1 MTGDLAPAPAPAART
16 AWTTLPYGTH
26 PDQVTEVTVPDGTS
40 GPVPLVVLLHGGVW
54 REPHDRVHIRPLA
67 AALTA
72 SGLLVASTEYRR
84 VGGAG
89 GWPQTF
95 EDVALATDTVPDLIE
110 SAGLAQVDRGAVV
123 LVGHSAGGHLALWA
137 AVRHLTAPHAPGHRS
152 TPLPVAGVVPLAG
165 VVALSSLQR
174 TGPDA
179 DSVERLMGGDPLTV
193 PDRYAAGDPTLLG
206 APRAGR
212 CSCTARWT
220 RRSPSARRAT
230 TRRPTPASSW
240 WSCRAPGTS
249 RSSTPPPPR
258 GPRCSMP
265 CGPPCTGPGPASP
278 AQCPGRAG
286 HDTRRYRRRTEAGAH
301 GTRRR

>member
-1 MTGDLAPAPAPAART
+1 MTIDPPRSTP
-16 AWTTLPYGTH
+16 WTTVSYGSH
-26 PDQVTEVTVPDGTS
+26 PDQVAEVTVPDGAS
-40 GPVPLVVLLHGGVW
+40 GPLPLVVLLHGGVW

-67 AALTA
+67 AALATT
-72 SGLLVASTEYRR
+72 GLLVANTEYRR

-110 SAGLAQVDRGAVV
+110 SAGLAQVDRGAIA

-137 AVRHLTAPHAPGHRS
+137 TVRHLTAPHAPGHRS

-165 VVALSSLQR
+165 VVALGSLQR

-206 APRAGR
+206 APPCRTVLVHGTQDEAVPVE
-212 CSCTARWT
+212 TARHYAAT
-220 RRSPSARRAT
+220 HARVELVELASTGHFEVIDPTSAAWPAVLGAVRAALGAT
-230 TRRPTPASSW
+230 TP
-240 WSCRAPGTS
+240 
-249 RSSTPPPPR
+249 
-258 GPRCSMP
+258 
-265 CGPPCTGPGPASP
+265 
-278 AQCPGRAG
+278 Q
-286 HDTRRYRRRTEAGAH
+286 
-301 GTRRR
+301 

>member
-137 AVRHLTAPHAPGHRS
+137 SVRHLTSADAPGHRS

-206 APRAGR
+206 APPCRTVLVHGTLDEAVPVG
-212 CSCTARWT
+212 TARDYAAAH
-220 RRSPSARRAT
+220 PGVELVEL
-230 TRRPTPASSW
+230 
-240 WSCRAPGTS
+240 PGTGHVEVIDPTS
-249 RSSTPPPPR
+249 AAW
-258 GPRCSMP
+258 
-265 CGPPCTGPGPASP
+265 PAVLD
-278 AQCPGRAG
+278 AV
-286 HDTRRYRRRTEAGAH
+286 RTALH
-301 GTRRR
+301 GTRTR

>member
-206 APRAGR
+206 APPCRTVLVHGTLDEAVPVG
-212 CSCTARWT
+212 TARDYAAAH
-220 RRSPSARRAT
+220 PGVELVEL
-230 TRRPTPASSW
+230 
-240 WSCRAPGTS
+240 PGTGHVEVIDPTS
-249 RSSTPPPPR
+249 AAW
-258 GPRCSMP
+258 
-265 CGPPCTGPGPASP
+265 PAVLD
-278 AQCPGRAG
+278 AV
-286 HDTRRYRRRTEAGAH
+286 RTALH
-301 GTRRR
+301 GTRTR